1 MASFL
6 LLLGILVENLTLYI
20 SLPIIMAGNLHKEQM
35 MNSIIKNLVW
45 LLVAVV
51 GAFYFGMLAL
61 NTGEEVSA
69 TWLVIASVCIYMI
82 GYRFYSKYIA
92 EKVFELDD
100 NRATPA
106 VINNDGKDFVPT
118 NKVVLFGHH
127 FAAIAGAGPLVGP
140 ILAAQM
146 GYLPSMIW
154 LLVGVVLAGAVH
166 DFTVLFI
173 SMRRN
178 GRSLGE
184 IIKEEMGKT
193 TGSIA
198 MVGILFIMLIIVAIL
213 AMVVVNALA
222 DSPWG
227 LFTIAMTI
235 PIAVFMGIYM
245 RYLRPGRVGEASVIG
260 FILLL
265 AALYYGQALTDPAHP
280 WHDVFLLKKTT
291 LSLIIIG
298 YGFIASIL
306 PVWLLLAPRDYLST
320 FLKIG
325 VIVAMAIGIL
335 IVNPA
340 LQMPKV
346 TAFID
351 GTGPVFAGSIFP
363 FLFITIAC
371 GAISGFHALISS
383 GTTPKMVEKESHAR
397 PIGYGSM
404 LMESL
409 VGIMA
414 LIAACILEPGLYF
427 TINSPLATLDPT
439 AASALSADM
448 NTIEQSVKTIL
459 QNGGFVLQ
467 PEMLTN
473 GHFVTMIEETTKAV
487 GEPTLVAKTGG
498 APTFAVGLTQI
509 LHEVAGGKESIAFWY
524 HFAILFE
531 ALFILTA
538 VDAGTRSGRF
548 LIQDVLGNVYKP
560 MANTQSVLW
569 GVVASAICVAGWGYL
584 LYQGAI
590 DPQGGIF
597 TLWPLFGASNQM
609 LAGIA
614 LLLGTVV
621 LFKMGKAKYSWIT
634 ILPAVWVL
642 LTTLYAAIQKLLPA
656 NGERVH
662 DAVSHVATA
671 QNQTAL
677 KEKALGF
684 ITKLQEMGADASTML
699 EGKTLEEWQ
708 KVVSKADILIHNHTL
723 DAILCAFF
731 IFVTLVVI
739 GATIRI
745 CYLTAIGKGE
755 KFPLKEEPYQESKN
769 FSIQA
774 H

>member
-1 MASFL
+1 
-6 LLLGILVENLTLYI
+6 
-20 SLPIIMAGNLHKEQM
+20 MAGNLHKEQM

-146 GYLPSMIW
+146 GYMPSMIW

-184 IIKEEMGKT
+184 IIKEEMGKA
-193 TGSIA
+193 TGTIA

-684 ITKLQEMGADASTML
+684 ITKLQEMGANASTIL

>member
-1 MASFL
+1 
-6 LLLGILVENLTLYI
+6 
-20 SLPIIMAGNLHKEQM
+20 MAGNLHKEQM

-146 GYLPSMIW
+146 GYMPSMIW

-184 IIKEEMGKT
+184 IIKEEMGKA
-193 TGSIA
+193 TGTIA

-621 LFKMGKAKYSWIT
+621 LFKMGKARYSWIT

>member
-1 MASFL
+1 
-6 LLLGILVENLTLYI
+6 
-20 SLPIIMAGNLHKEQM
+20 

-146 GYLPSMIW
+146 GYMPSMIW

-684 ITKLQEMGADASTML
+684 ITKLQEMGANASTIL